1 MLVFHR
7 ALNAEGTSIE
17 NHQTGL
23 LLLKKRIKYMTES
36 EKIIAHIENLIFYAD
51 KIAGKQFHL
60 SDNSGKLLFEI
71 KHQPKGNHSLSLKNG
86 YMAVYTFVS
95 DDGWLKVGQVSKN
108 SNQRYKYDH
117 YKTDKGSTLARS
129 LINDPDMV
137 SKHSLDKLTI
147 GLTIGDWIK
156 KHCDRYDVWIDSSRF
171 SNPKIV
177 LNFVEG
183 LLQYN
188 LNPRYEG

>member
-1 MLVFHR
+1 
-7 ALNAEGTSIE
+7 
-17 NHQTGL
+17 
-23 LLLKKRIKYMTES
+23 MTKS
-36 EKIIAHIENLIFYAD
+36 EQIIAHIQNLIFYAD

-60 SDNSGKLLFEI
+60 SDNSGKPLFEI
-71 KHQPKGNHSLSLKNG
+71 KHQPKGGNHSLSLKNG

-129 LINDPDMV
+129 LINDPENC
-137 SKHSLDKLTI
+137 SLSESNV
-147 GLTIGDWIK
+147 GDWIK

>member
-1 MLVFHR
+1 M
-7 ALNAEGTSIE
+7 ETPE
-17 NHQTGL
+17 Q
-23 LLLKKRIKYMTES
+23 
-36 EKIIAHIENLIFYAD
+36 IIARIQNLIFYAD
-51 KIAGKQFHL
+51 KIASTQFHL
-60 SDNSGKLLFEI
+60 SDNSGKPLFEI

-86 YMAVYTFVS
+86 YMAVYTFALG
-95 DDGWLKVGQVSKN
+95 DKWLKVGQVSKN
-108 SNQRYKYDH
+108 SNPRYKYDH

-129 LINDPDMV
+129 LINDPENC
-137 SKHSLDKLTI
+137 SLNESNV
-147 GLTIGDWIK
+147 GDWIK
-156 KHCDRYDVWIDSSRF
+156 NKCDRYDVWIDSTRF

>member
-1 MLVFHR
+1 M
-7 ALNAEGTSIE
+7 ETPE
-17 NHQTGL
+17 Q
-23 LLLKKRIKYMTES
+23 
-36 EKIIAHIENLIFYAD
+36 IIAHIQNLIVDVD

-60 SDNSGKLLFEI
+60 SDNSGKPLFDI
-71 KHQPKGNHSLSLKNG
+71 KHQPKGGNHSLSLEDG

-129 LINDPDMV
+129 LIDDPNMV
-137 SKHSLDKLTI
+137 SKYSLDESTV
-147 GLTIGDWIK
+147 GDWIK
-156 KHCDRYDVWIDSSRF
+156 NNCDRYDVWINSSRF

>member
-1 MLVFHR
+1 M
-7 ALNAEGTSIE
+7 
-17 NHQTGL
+17 
-23 LLLKKRIKYMTES
+23 MTKS
-36 EKIIAHIENLIFYAD
+36 EQIIAHIQNLIVDVD

-60 SDNSGKLLFEI
+60 SDNSGKPLFEI
-71 KHQPKGNHSLSLKNG
+71 KHQPNGNHSLSLEDG
-86 YMAVYTFVS
+86 YMAVYTFVLS
-95 DDGWLKVGQVSKN
+95 DDSGDKWLKVGQVSKN

-129 LINDPDMV
+129 LINDPENC
-137 SKHSLDKLTI
+137 SLNESNV
-147 GLTIGDWIK
+147 GDWIK
-156 KHCDRYDVWIDSSRF
+156 KHCDRYDVWINSSRF

>member
-1 MLVFHR
+1 M
-7 ALNAEGTSIE
+7 ETPK
-17 NHQTGL
+17 Q
-23 LLLKKRIKYMTES
+23 
-36 EKIIAHIENLIFYAD
+36 IIARIQNLIVDVD

-60 SDNSGKLLFEI
+60 SDNSGKPLFEI
-71 KHQPKGNHSLSLKNG
+71 KHQPKEGNHSLSLKNG
-86 YMAVYTFVS
+86 YMAIYTFAL
-95 DDGWLKVGQVSKN
+95 GNEWLKVGQVSKN

-137 SKHSLDKLTI
+137 SKHSLDKSA
-147 GLTIGDWIK
+147 IGDWIK
-156 KHCDRYDVWIDSSRF
+156 KHCDRYDVWIDSRRF

>member
-1 MLVFHR
+1 M
-7 ALNAEGTSIE
+7 ETPE
-17 NHQTGL
+17 Q
-23 LLLKKRIKYMTES
+23 
-36 EKIIAHIENLIFYAD
+36 IIARIQNLIFYAD
-51 KIAGKQFHL
+51 KIASAQFHL
-60 SDNSGKLLFEI
+60 SDDSGKPLFEI
-71 KHQPKGNHSLSLKNG
+71 KHQPKGGNHSLSLKNG

-137 SKHSLDKLTI
+137 SKHSLDKS
-147 GLTIGDWIK
+147 TIGDWIK
-156 KHCDRYDVWIDSSRF
+156 KHCDRYDVWIDSTRF

>member
-1 MLVFHR
+1 
-7 ALNAEGTSIE
+7 
-17 NHQTGL
+17 
-23 LLLKKRIKYMTES
+23 MTKS
-36 EKIIAHIENLIFYAD
+36 EKIIAHIQNLIVDVD
-51 KIAGKQFHL
+51 KIASKQFHL
-60 SDNSGKLLFEI
+60 SDNSGKPLFEI
-71 KHQPKGNHSLSLKNG
+71 KHQPKEGNHSLSLKNG

-137 SKHSLDKLTI
+137 SKHSLDKLP
-147 GLTIGDWIK
+147 IGDWIK
-156 KHCDRYDVWIDSSRF
+156 KNCDRYDVWIDSSRF

>member
-1 MLVFHR
+1 M
-7 ALNAEGTSIE
+7 ETPE
-17 NHQTGL
+17 Q
-23 LLLKKRIKYMTES
+23 
-36 EKIIAHIENLIFYAD
+36 IIAHIQNLIFYAD

-60 SDNSGKLLFEI
+60 SNDSGKPLFEI
-71 KHQPKGNHSLSLKNG
+71 KYQPKGNHSLSLKNG
-86 YMAVYTFVS
+86 YMAVYTFALG
-95 DDGWLKVGQVSKN
+95 DKWLKVGQVSKN
-108 SNQRYKYDH
+108 SNPRYKYDH

-129 LINDPDMV
+129 LINDPENC
-137 SKHSLDKLTI
+137 SLNESNV
-147 GLTIGDWIK
+147 GDWIK
-156 KHCDRYDVWIDSSRF
+156 NKCDRYDVWIDSTRF

>member
-1 MLVFHR
+1 M
-7 ALNAEGTSIE
+7 ETPE
-17 NHQTGL
+17 Q
-23 LLLKKRIKYMTES
+23 
-36 EKIIAHIENLIFYAD
+36 IIARIQNLIFYAD
-51 KIAGKQFHL
+51 KMASTQFHL
-60 SDNSGKLLFEI
+60 SDSNGKPLFEI
-71 KHQPKGNHSLSLKNG
+71 KHQPKEGNHSLSLEDG
-86 YMAVYTFVS
+86 YMAVYTFALG
-95 DDGWLKVGQVSKN
+95 DKWLKVGQVSKN

-137 SKHSLDKLTI
+137 SKHSLDKS
-147 GLTIGDWIK
+147 TIGDWIK

>member
-1 MLVFHR
+1 M
-7 ALNAEGTSIE
+7 ETPE
-17 NHQTGL
+17 Q
-23 LLLKKRIKYMTES
+23 
-36 EKIIAHIENLIFYAD
+36 IIAHIQNLIVDVD
-51 KIAGKQFHL
+51 KIASKQFHL
-60 SDNSGKLLFEI
+60 SDNSGKPLFEI
-71 KHQPKGNHSLSLKNG
+71 KHQPKGNHSLSLEDG
-86 YMAVYTFVS
+86 YMAVYTFVLS
-95 DDGWLKVGQVSKN
+95 DDSDDKWLKVGQVSKN

-129 LINDPDMV
+129 LINDPENC
-137 SKHSLDKLTI
+137 SLNESNV
-147 GLTIGDWIK
+147 GDWIENN
-156 KHCDRYDVWIDSSRF
+156 CDRYDVWIDSSRF

>member
-1 MLVFHR
+1 M
-7 ALNAEGTSIE
+7 ETPE
-17 NHQTGL
+17 Q
-23 LLLKKRIKYMTES
+23 
-36 EKIIAHIENLIFYAD
+36 IIAHIQNLIFYAD

-60 SDNSGKLLFEI
+60 SDNSGKPLFEI
-71 KHQPKGNHSLSLKNG
+71 KHQPKEGNHSLSLKDG
-86 YMAVYTFVS
+86 YMAVYTFALG
-95 DDGWLKVGQVSKN
+95 DKWLKVGQVSKN
-108 SNQRYKYDH
+108 SNPRYKYDH

-129 LINDPDMV
+129 LINDPENC
-137 SKHSLDKLTI
+137 SLNESNV
-147 GLTIGDWIK
+147 GDWIK

>member
-1 MLVFHR
+1 M
-7 ALNAEGTSIE
+7 
-17 NHQTGL
+17 
-23 LLLKKRIKYMTES
+23 MTKS
-36 EKIIAHIENLIFYAD
+36 EKIIAHIQNLIFYAD

-60 SDNSGKLLFEI
+60 SDDSGKPLFEI
-71 KHQPKGNHSLSLKNG
+71 KYQPKGNHSLSLEDG
-86 YMAVYTFVS
+86 YMAVYTFVLSYDS
-95 DDGWLKVGQVSKN
+95 DDKWLKVGQVSKN

-129 LINDPDMV
+129 LINDPENC
-137 SKHSLDKLTI
+137 SLNKSNV
-147 GLTIGDWIK
+147 GDWIENN
-156 KHCDRYDVWIDSSRF
+156 CDRYDVWIDSSRF

>member
-1 MLVFHR
+1 M
-7 ALNAEGTSIE
+7 ETPE
-17 NHQTGL
+17 Q
-23 LLLKKRIKYMTES
+23 
-36 EKIIAHIENLIFYAD
+36 IIARIQNLIVDVD
-51 KIAGKQFHL
+51 KIASTQFHL
-60 SDNSGKLLFEI
+60 SDDSGKPLFEI
-71 KHQPKGNHSLSLKNG
+71 KHQPKGGNHSLSLKNG

-129 LINDPDMV
+129 LINDPENC
-137 SKHSLDKLTI
+137 SLNESNV
-147 GLTIGDWIK
+147 GDWIENN
-156 KHCDRYDVWIDSSRF
+156 CDRYDVWIDSSRF

>member
-1 MLVFHR
+1 M
-7 ALNAEGTSIE
+7 
-17 NHQTGL
+17 
-23 LLLKKRIKYMTES
+23 MTKS
-36 EKIIAHIENLIFYAD
+36 EQIIARIQNLIVDVD

-60 SDNSGKLLFEI
+60 SDNSGKPLFEI
-71 KHQPKGNHSLSLKNG
+71 RYQPKGNHSLSLKNG
-86 YMAVYTFVS
+86 YMAVYTFVLG
-95 DDGWLKVGQVSKN
+95 DEWLKVGQVSKN

-129 LINDPDMV
+129 LINDPENC
-137 SKHSLDKLTI
+137 SLNESNV
-147 GLTIGDWIK
+147 GDWIENN
-156 KHCDRYDVWIDSSRF
+156 CDRYDVWIDSSRF

>member
-1 MLVFHR
+1 M
-7 ALNAEGTSIE
+7 
-17 NHQTGL
+17 
-23 LLLKKRIKYMTES
+23 MTKS
-36 EKIIAHIENLIFYAD
+36 EQIIAHIQNLIFYAD

-60 SDNSGKLLFEI
+60 SDNSGKPLFEI
-71 KHQPKGNHSLSLKNG
+71 KHQPKEGNHSLSLEDG
-86 YMAVYTFVS
+86 YMAVYTFVLS
-95 DDGWLKVGQVSKN
+95 DDSGDKWLKVGQVSKN

-129 LINDPDMV
+129 LINDPENR
-137 SKHSLDKLTI
+137 SLNESNV
-147 GLTIGDWIK
+147 GDWIK

>member
-1 MLVFHR
+1 M
-7 ALNAEGTSIE
+7 ETPE
-17 NHQTGL
+17 Q
-23 LLLKKRIKYMTES
+23 
-36 EKIIAHIENLIFYAD
+36 IIARIQNLIVDVD
-51 KIAGKQFHL
+51 KIASTQFRL
-60 SDNSGKLLFEI
+60 SDDSGKPLFEI
-71 KHQPKGNHSLSLKNG
+71 KYQPKGGNHSLSLGGG

-108 SNQRYKYDH
+108 SNPRYKYDH
-117 YKTDKGSTLARS
+117 YKTYKGIRSDASTLARS
-129 LINDPDMV
+129 LIDDPDMV
-137 SKHSLDKLTI
+137 SKHSLDESTL
-147 GLTIGDWIK
+147 GDWIK
-156 KHCDRYDVWIDSSRF
+156 NNCDRYDVWIDSSRF

>member
-1 MLVFHR
+1 M
-7 ALNAEGTSIE
+7 
-17 NHQTGL
+17 
-23 LLLKKRIKYMTES
+23 MTKS
-36 EKIIAHIENLIFYAD
+36 EQIIAHIQNLIVDVD

-60 SDNSGKLLFEI
+60 SDNSGKPLFEI
-71 KHQPKGNHSLSLKNG
+71 KYQPKGNHSLSLKKG
-86 YMAVYTFVS
+86 YMAVYTFALG
-95 DDGWLKVGQVSKN
+95 DKWLKVGQVSKN
-108 SNQRYKYDH
+108 SNTRYKYDH

-129 LINDPDMV
+129 LINDPENR
-137 SKHSLDKLTI
+137 SLNESNV
-147 GLTIGDWIK
+147 GDWIK
-156 KHCDRYDVWIDSSRF
+156 KHCNRYDVWIDSSRF

>member
-1 MLVFHR
+1 M
-7 ALNAEGTSIE
+7 
-17 NHQTGL
+17 
-23 LLLKKRIKYMTES
+23 MTKS
-36 EKIIAHIENLIFYAD
+36 EQIIAHIQNLIVDVD

-60 SDNSGKLLFEI
+60 SDNSGKPLFVI
-71 KHQPKGNHSLSLKNG
+71 KYQPKGNHSLSLKKG
-86 YMAVYTFVS
+86 YMAVYTFALG
-95 DDGWLKVGQVSKN
+95 DKWLKVGQVSKN
-108 SNQRYKYDH
+108 SNPRYKYDH

-129 LINDPDMV
+129 LINDPENR
-137 SKHSLDKLTI
+137 SLNESNV
-147 GLTIGDWIK
+147 GDWIK
-156 KHCDRYDVWIDSSRF
+156 NNCDRYDVWIDSSRF

>member
-1 MLVFHR
+1 M
-7 ALNAEGTSIE
+7 
-17 NHQTGL
+17 
-23 LLLKKRIKYMTES
+23 MTKS
-36 EKIIAHIENLIFYAD
+36 EKIIAHIQNLIVDVD

-60 SDNSGKLLFEI
+60 SDDSGKPLFEI
-71 KHQPKGNHSLSLKNG
+71 KYQPKGNHSLSLKNG
-86 YMAVYTFVS
+86 YMAVYTFVLS
-95 DDGWLKVGQVSKN
+95 DDSGDKWLKVGQVSKN

-129 LINDPDMV
+129 LINDPENC
-137 SKHSLDKLTI
+137 SLNESNV
-147 GLTIGDWIK
+147 GDWIK
-156 KHCDRYDVWIDSSRF
+156 NKCDRYDVWIDSSRF

>member
-1 MLVFHR
+1 M
-7 ALNAEGTSIE
+7 ETPE
-17 NHQTGL
+17 Q
-23 LLLKKRIKYMTES
+23 
-36 EKIIAHIENLIFYAD
+36 IIAHIQNLIFYAD
-51 KIAGKQFHL
+51 KIASTQFHL
-60 SDNSGKLLFEI
+60 SDNSGKPLFEI
-71 KHQPKGNHSLSLKNG
+71 KHQPKEGNHSLSLKNG

-129 LINDPDMV
+129 LINDPENC
-137 SKHSLDKLTI
+137 SLNESNV
-147 GLTIGDWIK
+147 GDWIK
-156 KHCDRYDVWIDSSRF
+156 NNCDRYDVWIDSSRF